1 MERNSFWISEK
12 FDGLRIFKPGKIRNA
27 FEQQQKHVTAASVLK
42 AFYWVFIVGF
52 IR

>member
-1 MERNSFWISEK
+1 MASE
-12 FDGLRIFKPGKIRNA
+12 FSSRGKKRNA
-27 FEQQQKHVTAASVLK
+27 FEQQQKHVTAASVLE